1 MEKVTDTFV
10 YIYLAIKSIF
20 SDVALKILFTV
31 FYIGYAFFFDEAH
44 TKSIVAVIVLI
55 MIDFVTGIS
64 AAKYT
69 GEEIKSAKVFR
80 SAVKVVIYL
89 TLISSAHLLEVA
101 SIITFADDTVIAFL
115 AATELI
121 SLIENIG
128 KMGFAVP
135 RQMLNKLQKYRDSK

>member
-1 MEKVTDTFV
+1 MEKFTETII

-20 SDVALKILFTV
+20 SDAALKIFFTV

-44 TKSIVAVIVLI
+44 TKSIIAVVVLI
-55 MIDFVTGIS
+55 MIDFVTGIA
-64 AAKYT
+64 AAKFT
-69 GEEIKSAKVFR
+69 GEEIKSSKVFR

-89 TLISSAHLLEVA
+89 TLISSAHLLEIA
-101 SIITFADDTVIAFL
+101 SIISFADDTVIAFL
-115 AATELI
+115 ACTELI

-135 RQMLNKLQKYRDSK
+135 KQMLNKLQTFRDSK